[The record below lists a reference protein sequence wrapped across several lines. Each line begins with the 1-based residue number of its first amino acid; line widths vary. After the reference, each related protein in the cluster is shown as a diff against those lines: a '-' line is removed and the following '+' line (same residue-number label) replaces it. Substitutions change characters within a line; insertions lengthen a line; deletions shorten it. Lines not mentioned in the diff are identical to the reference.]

1 MFICEDI
8 QITGIA
14 QLVELRSPKP
24 SVWVRVLLPVQKYIQ
39 MEQNNSGMVA
49 YLKES
54 YEELI
59 HKVTWPTWTMLFE
72 STKVVLIASIIIAL
86 MIFAMDFISKTVTT
100 FIYEL

>member
-1 MFICEDI
+1 M
-8 QITGIA
+8 
-14 QLVELRSPKP
+14 
-24 SVWVRVLLPVQKYIQ
+24 VRVQVLLPVQIYIR
-39 MEQNNSGMVA
+39 MEQNNGGMVS

-72 STKVVLIASIIIAL
+72 STKVVLVASILIAL
-86 MIFAMDFISKTVTT
+86 LIFVMDFFAKTITT